1 MSEVRGEGGVVG
13 LSDVRG
19 CRFGR
24 EAPELRCQIIVLA
37 S

>member
-1 MSEVRGEGGVVG
+1 MSEVRGEGRVVG

-19 CRFGR
+19 CGFGR
-24 EAPELRCQIIVLA
+24 EATELRCQIIVLA

>member
-1 MSEVRGEGGVVG
+1 MGEVRGEGGIVG

-19 CRFGR
+19 RRFGR
-24 EAPELRCQIIVLA
+24 EASELRCQVIILA